1 MWVGGPGICIT
12 EPCLC
17 ATRHRKESLDLRKQN
32 ILSMDCKVLIDVLRF
47 ADKKLRV
54 DLARLQHRLDEWI
67 PFL

>member
-1 MWVGGPGICIT
+1 MWVAGPGMCIT

-17 ATRHRKESLDLRKQN
+17 VTRHRKESLDLRKQS

-47 ADKKLRV
+47 ADKKLWV
-54 DLARLQHRLDEWI
+54 DLAPLQHRSDKRI